1 MFSFKPVKWFS
12 SLLLSKFLKPYIKNF
27 ESQNI
32 DVQIL
37 DGEVCL
43 KQLELRNDI
52 LMQFGIDIE
61 VIDSSFGEVK
71 LIIPW
76 NNLKTKEISVEI
88 TNAKIVLSNKIE
100 MSDFN
105 KEQYKD
111 HLEKLKREVLAKF
124 DETVQKED
132 AFSNGS
138 SGNNF
143 FAEFAMKIFEKFVLK
158 INNLDIVFI
167 YQINNYEIVKFGFGF
182 QTLVINQDDIKPKK
196 DEIRKK
202 IVADNIF
209 LLFEVFDNVL
219 PSQLQPESFI
229 RDQNQSKQEE
239 KKAVHILKKL
249 ALKIEFSLV
258 FSEQMEIELKIATI
272 SDVLIYLKQRQIRLL
287 LRAMQDI
294 VNHRN
299 DRPKEKPKYG
309 KTAKNWW
316 IYIIRRVIEKEY
328 IKTKVRKQG
337 ITNYFKVQQYI
348 ELYTKKMLKQ
358 HDIKRDNKLMGDF
371 EQKNTISQILILRSI
386 AIDKILEMR
395 NILRS
400 NNPRDQKIQKEAQGW
415 FKTFQN
421 DFNME
426 HASNLKFSR
435 NVIDSYLSFMKEKE
449 SNTRISIIL
458 DVKKINLLIQENQ
471 ILQQLRN
478 LHQQVNI
485 FKQELNQK
493 KSLQTKVLDHI
504 KNNFL
509 QKITKVTVKSS
520 EIDKQED
527 WKLDELL
534 KEKILINLEITE
546 TKLELVKQGQFKQL
560 MKAQIQKLILLDT
573 NKFNSHYLKIV
584 EISEGIKVLMS
595 SEQLE
600 RQKKILDLDPL
611 EKTIQVYLD
620 IQVGPLSI
628 TLCKPLY
635 ERLIS
640 LQNLI
645 FFDKSTVQNDNQDH
659 SKYFDNFLILTKR
672 VQSNTNVSFS
682 IRRINIY
689 LPLQYQIKTQMLLI
703 HLKQIKIFK
712 REHENS
718 VVNIYQAENSNGQ
731 VSQYL
736 KDLKTRQ
743 TVNRVAKQN
752 QNQEENQN
760 LKPVY
765 FSVDCLRLAF
775 VQDYDWENKENI
787 FKIQYRKLRKNE
799 QQNGDPGIE
808 TIIETLPIKIRME
821 QSQKMITLE
830 SNRTKSKSK
839 MIFKKKIYP
848 KTSMITIQ
856 LPFLDFKLSTK
867 HLYLILQLVSIWQTK
882 GYDFY
887 DVIESKVQ
895 KQEHKQQ
902 QQYINED
909 CQEQL
914 KDYMISQLQ
923 IDMEG
928 LQLSVT
934 VNTQEFLEK
943 LGMRS
948 CHENRLFSF
957 YFLNLNYLKELKFYD
972 SIQHLAIQE
981 LALQNINCH
990 SYQILVPLKVLAK
1003 QLLKYSDCEKE
1014 QRKSSFGEDL
1024 ERVMNQQSEIEQVG
1038 NSKLNENKSNI
1049 KNSNNEIQHQQQ
1061 DNIDIDND
1069 KELKGNEIPPDE
1081 LQEDV
1086 IPQTIFSQ
1094 KKGQFQIPSPQ
1105 HSFLDNKYQEA
1116 FESELYIKEYFTDKQ
1131 CLKCKEKH
1139 RLLLTFMKVQDDL
1152 GPDVYFLQTS
1162 DSQRSRVSI
1171 NLKQLNLIL
1180 DPDIITK
1187 MRQIF
1192 DIGNL
1197 AAEVKKQQFTKW
1209 MRENGFWPDFNEV
1222 DQKQQQEAQTQ
1233 TTITSDLFQETN
1245 RIELEINQ
1253 IVLMLNYKD
1262 QVVYLMNMKFIDT
1275 QISSS
1280 KLFKNINIK
1289 MQQVKLF
1296 DTAVISGIHRT
1307 MLEDYDDQNE
1317 NQVQCQIQ
1325 ICNNSDLIKIRKYAT
1340 YCGVR
1345 IQRAKIVFLKRN
1357 TNEIQYYLRKVL
1369 IKSFSSTLTNQDRNE
1384 LLKETETQN
1393 LSFETQ
1399 PKDVEVDSE
1408 FGFRFSLVALDSL
1421 GIGYR
1426 SSLSNEALYIQ
1437 FKKVGYWFSG
1447 IWGQKY
1453 DNLIKT
1459 GLFDDEIEEQQNI
1472 SENFVEAKYSQEPTM
1487 AEETIFEEIN
1497 NNQQQ
1502 DEENI
1507 DQRIRQIVYVW
1518 GLEIRCC
1525 PGTDVND
1532 LFVKAPE
1539 DKVSLQLFIDFC
1551 DETPD
1556 KLFCDQEAKP
1566 MRITIDIQKL
1576 NIYAYDLDYCT
1587 ICKFFMDNLGEQ
1599 PQTIKGDLSGYSEF
1613 NENIWMVLDININKA
1628 IAKFFKGT
1636 REDCRNHYLAKG
1648 IQQDQLD
1655 KNLLY
1660 KNPAS
1665 IAIAKLQT
1673 LNYQFMMRENG
1684 GKFMRLSVQQLTLS
1698 DFRKSSTMKHS
1709 KEILFSLIGDQFK
1722 GDEDQSMSDTKQ
1734 EEFNKIQANL
1744 VDDLD
1749 VEQVDQELNKKE
1761 KEKNKQIQIEQ
1772 QIPNSA
1778 LDSKDNQ
1785 LEQDLQSQASQ
1796 LNKKQRKQNMSKWQ
1810 TFVTYVKKKL
1820 CCSKRKKKLCGPKSK
1835 NKSQQ
1840 ENMQNEKEQQ
1850 QLIQAK
1856 LDQLLEYS
1864 PEPMF
1869 QRRWLNFR
1877 ERQVLPITIENNNHQ
1892 DDKDDYDYYF
1902 GDDNHDITN
1911 QKPQYQYRPY
1921 QQQKEDQQKQ
1931 DLYFIM
1937 KTKPDGEKLIKIKL
1951 ENKNIILLID
1961 FIVEVV
1967 QFFRQPYNG
1976 SDKQPYQ
1983 RNPPFNN
1990 FPPMV
1995 IEINVVNVW
2004 AIVLGDL
2011 EKETFEK
2018 SKSIGILLDCNYSQ
2032 TWLGDSWFGPGS
2044 CEKNIEATLKK
2055 LYIFQTNHIINLKQD
2070 EQSKKTNEK
2079 IIIQPHP
2086 PLRTLLEPFKVCIKM
2101 KYSVDF
2107 YRNALKN
2114 QEMITEEGVY
2124 IKDYYTDYN
2133 WKKKSYQSK
2142 NEWEIYL
2149 INSTRLKNNFSLS
2162 IRDIAELQQIINIF
2176 SSRKSPED
2184 KYVFKRKP
2192 QPPDPF
2198 IDDCINTKKIN
2209 IEMLKIQILKN
2220 KDGVKAAQFELKD
2233 LRMSD
2238 FKDNKKTQ
2246 LNLLACI
2253 SLDYFNK
2260 RKMDFEP
2267 FLEPWKF
2274 TITTLSQIEKPP
2286 ENRAIDRDS
2295 KKFTIANHIEKELK
2309 GEEVP
2314 YYLKDHTNSLNINI
2328 TPALVEVAM
2337 EALKIYNK
2345 KMEDEEP
2352 YKIFNRCGYALEI
2365 RDIKKDQYVRIINE
2379 DQEYTC
2385 NTQKELWAKDFKKH
2399 KSDQQQMLLNL
2410 VVLKPNNQKER
2421 DDEEDE
2427 IKIIDSI
2434 HSNNN
2439 RRTTLD
2445 YLSKSTQSKPLIQ
2458 QNQTQTLTQNYY
2470 SNMNQSQY
2478 TKSRKQLRQSRN
2490 EKNISNYKTLK
2501 YVNFDFVGKKFYPLI
2516 RQHKNEQQDLHSG
2529 KKGTF
2534 DAFKTNID
2542 KITGV
2547 FLADT
2552 KKINEE
2558 RNIYIQVNVN
2568 INPQNG
2574 SKEIQIQ
2581 STVKIYNY
2589 LSTSLELGF
2598 QVNGQMKETT
2608 SVKLE
2613 PKQIYI
2619 VPLEFLENKTEV
2631 RFTPEKIQN
2640 RQQDEQ
2646 LERKYYQL
2654 DTLLCDQQSLGEF
2667 EVDKDN
2673 SIVEV
2678 LEQATQIVT
2687 SQGKSNSVIKSEFK
2701 QIHDPLN
2708 YKYDHIIT
2716 SMKSNIKR
2724 NNFYFIINCVKIK
2737 NQITN
2742 QRKAMINFNEVGEQK
2757 PSEDDN
2763 DVCYETYL
2771 ICYPIFKF
2779 TNATVRDINIHY
2791 GVFSSN
2797 KQQSEKQLPYSPVQ
2811 PDQHFYCETLDYHD
2825 DIEVQF
2831 SIENQQKFEEG
2842 EAQNDEIIRT
2852 KPFKIFNRGFGLG
2865 EENKLQIKFKQQKGN
2880 NQYLTVLIKKRST
2893 KSRELVLYCPYL
2905 IFNETNKLLIY
2916 REYGLTQDILSND
2929 WIYYQ
2934 NFSKTYQ
2941 KNKQKK
2947 EIEQHSQ
2954 YHNLHQFATSTNM
2967 NKIQVAIGQL
2977 NDQQQGVSEISK
2989 WSNPVS
2995 LQNSNVIE
3003 IIGSTEILKKDHEQL
3018 QSKDRKKRTS
3028 ADAKGKFEFGM
3039 AIASGPGS
3047 FHRSKL
3053 ITITPRFIVHNETQ
3067 YNIAMVQVDTEYR
3080 DNNLLRLKPGD
3091 WKYFSWSNIKKP
3103 ALAMI
3108 SFYQEST
3115 GLISG
3120 WSGYFKLQVQEISLK
3135 IPSIKPIINNNNSDY
3150 QQLYV
3155 LQKVN
3160 ITLMDDLI
3168 LLIRFILEDPII
3180 PPYYIDNQTKYEI
3193 TYKQQ
3198 PSSQAQRYKLNQAN
3212 PMLQNNEINRGI
3224 HQVIESNPVGS
3235 QDYQL
3240 IQFSAGGNEVT
3251 YLQPGEKVAFT
3262 WDHWIDD
3269 KEHVLEVEIE
3279 GQTEKYEIDK
3289 IQNFQPLTLPGQSQK
3304 RKKIVN
3310 KKYLYKQ
3317 GNILIKDLDK
3327 PKEYYCTLN
3336 VLKQKFNVYSSDK
3349 KQHESYYLQGAKVD
3363 ESKDNEFVLKINPE
3377 KMLSKNLHF
3386 QTKTVDEANQ
3396 WVEYLWRAILIDKPE
3411 MVELKIEPSNQTK
3424 VVTFFQNQSND
3435 RADSQKE
3442 GSEILQEKEDD
3453 TQNQQFTC
3461 YKISISNCVGIS
3473 IIDETPKEILQICFK
3488 NIQAEYILIEEIQKD
3503 LQLRQNQDEDE
3514 NTNLL
3519 AEKPQIKQ
3527 IKEHINLSIDLII
3540 INNQIINSQFPVLL
3554 APNKKKIFGNQQPFF
3569 VLTTYRKDQQQIKK
3583 SNASLN
3589 NGSRVVVKNESN
3601 AQVNQIQ
3608 ANDQQQNQSKFKI
3621 SYIHTLQMFT
3631 DTLEIRLDHQIL
3643 DQIIQYYNL
3652 IAAIIWD
3659 SNFSD
3664 VQQQSNSQFGLGSL
3678 QKKQEEQ
3685 LKKIKQHS
3693 ISKIYLKNL
3702 MLEPI
3707 DICFTLK
3714 SSPGHVMN
3722 SSSIG
3727 VIADLGLTLASIDSA
3742 KIRLNAFKTQHI
3754 FGSSNEII
3762 GRISKHYK
3770 GQFLTQIYKLLGSF
3784 EIFGNPVSLI
3794 SNLGTGVIDMF
3805 YEPIYALV
3813 TGKSGYKVGEK
3824 FFTGAVTLIH
3834 TSITGVYK
3842 TVNTIIGTIMK
3853 ILDQMT
3859 LDKKYMSE
3867 RSNRLNR
3874 AIKNF
3879 REGLIIGFTN
3889 FGKIL
3894 FQTIIGVLER
3904 PITGINDGG
3913 FLGFLLGIYQGIMG
3927 IIIKPTVGIYD
3938 LLITIIEGIKNT
3950 AIYEEHIMDTRYRPP
3965 RIFGDNNQLIPFNFK
3980 HAIGTDIIR
3989 RFKLKVIDGES
4000 IIFFDQ
4006 LNISDGQKKK
4016 QEAQIVLTDSRIVYV
4031 LSHSSIHCDKIM
4043 IYKIKSMKYK
4053 EQQKLLEFKLHTP
4066 VRKSWFQ
4073 TNSKTYSLKYESKIK
4088 AIKLAEQIQKS
4099 FKDRYNIKLR
4109 GLKEITIDKK

>member
-100 MSDFN
+100 LSDFN
-105 KEQYKD
+105 KEQYKE
-111 HLEKLKREVLAKF
+111 HLEKLKRELLAKF
-124 DETVQKED
+124 DDSVQKED
-132 AFSNGS
+132 AFSNGQ

-143 FAEFAMKIFEKFVLK
+143 FADFAIKIFEKFVLK
-158 INNLDIVFI
+158 IYNLDIVFI

-182 QTLVINQDDIKPKK
+182 QSLLINQDDIKPKK

-229 RDQNQSKQEE
+229 PDQNQSKLEE

-258 FSEQMEIELKIATI
+258 FSEQLEIELKIATI

-316 IYIIRRVIEKEY
+316 VYIIRRIIEKEY
-328 IKTKVRKQG
+328 IRTKVRKQG

-358 HDIKRDNKLMGDF
+358 HDAKRDNKLMGDF

-386 AIDKILEMR
+386 AVDKILEMR

-400 NNPRDQKIQKEAQGW
+400 NNPKDQNSQKEAQGW
-415 FKTFQN
+415 FKRFQT

-435 NVIDSYLSFMKEKE
+435 NVIDTYLSFMKEKE

-493 KSLQTKVLDHI
+493 KSLQKKVLDHI

-520 EIDKQED
+520 EINKQED

-560 MKAQIQKLILLDT
+560 IKAQIQKLILLDT
-573 NKFNSHYLKIV
+573 NKFNSHYLKII

-645 FFDKSTVQNDNQDH
+645 FFDKSTVQNETQEH

-718 VVNIYQAENSNGQ
+718 VVNIYPAENSNGQ

-743 TVNRVAKQN
+743 TVNRVAQQS

-775 VQDYDWENKENI
+775 VQDYDWEDKENI

-830 SNRTKSKSK
+830 SNRAKSKSK

-867 HLYLILQLVSIWQTK
+867 HLYLILQLVSIWQAK

-895 KQEHKQQ
+895 KQEHKQY

-909 CQEQL
+909 CQQQL
-914 KDYMISQLQ
+914 REYMISTLQ

-943 LGMRS
+943 QGKVS

-957 YFLNLNYLKELKFYD
+957 YFLNLSYLKEVKFYD

-990 SYQILVPLKVLAK
+990 SYELANPLKVLAK
-1003 QLLKYSDCEKE
+1003 QLLRHSDSEKE

-1024 ERVMNQQSEIEQVG
+1024 ERVMNQQSEIQQIVD
-1038 NSKLNENKSNI
+1038 SKQNENKLNI
-1049 KNSNNEIQHQQQ
+1049 KNSNDKIHQLQQQ
-1061 DNIDIDND
+1061 QNEDDQKD
-1069 KELKGNEIPPDE
+1069 KKIYEIPPDE
-1081 LQEDV
+1081 LQEVV
-1086 IPQTIFSQ
+1086 IPETIFSQ
-1094 KKGQFQIPSPQ
+1094 KKGQFDIISPK
-1105 HSFLDNKYQEA
+1105 HSFLDNNQEEG
-1116 FESELYIKEYFTDKQ
+1116 FESELFIKEFFMDRQ

-1162 DSQRSRVSI
+1162 DSQRSRVVV

-1187 MRQIF
+1187 MRLII
-1192 DIGNL
+1192 DIGNF
-1197 AAEVKKQQFTKW
+1197 AAEIKQQQFTKW

-1222 DQKQQQEAQTQ
+1222 DQKQQSETQTQ
-1233 TTITSDLFQETN
+1233 TTITSDLFQETS
-1245 RIELEINQ
+1245 RIELQINQ
-1253 IVLMLNYKD
+1253 IVLMLNYND
-1262 QVVYLMNMKFIDT
+1262 QVVYLMNMKSIET

-1280 KLFKNINIK
+1280 QLFKNVNIK

-1296 DTAVISGIHRT
+1296 DTAEISGIHRT

-1317 NQVQCQIQ
+1317 NEIQCQIQ
-1325 ICNNSDLIKIRKYAT
+1325 ICNNPDLIRIRKYAT

-1369 IKSFSSTLTNQDRNE
+1369 IKSFSSTLTNEDKND
-1384 LLKETETQN
+1384 LLKESEIQN
-1393 LSFETQ
+1393 QSYATL
-1399 PKDVEVDSE
+1399 PKEVQVDSE

-1459 GLFDDEIEEQQNI
+1459 GQFDDEIEEQQNI
-1472 SENFVEAKYSQEPTM
+1472 SESFVEAKSSKEPTI
-1487 AEETIFEEIN
+1487 EEEIFEDIY
-1497 NNQQQ
+1497 NQPQQ
-1502 DEENI
+1502 EEEDL

-1518 GLEIRCC
+1518 GLEIRCS
-1525 PGTDVND
+1525 PGRDVND

-1556 KLFCDQEAKP
+1556 KLFSHQTVKP

-1576 NIYAYDLDYCT
+1576 NIYAYDPDYCT

-1599 PQTIKGDLSGYSEF
+1599 PQTIVGKYDYNES

-1628 IAKFFKGT
+1628 IAKFFKGS
-1636 REDCRNHYLAKG
+1636 RDECRKHYDLKR
-1648 IQQDQLD
+1648 IPQDQLL

-1665 IAIAKLQT
+1665 IAIAKLET

-1684 GKFMRLSVQQLTLS
+1684 GKFMKLSVQQLTLS

-1722 GDEDQSMSDTKQ
+1722 GDEDQSMSGEKQ
-1734 EEFNKIQANL
+1734 EDFNKVQVNCNDELEIEI
-1744 VDDLD
+1744 VDTRQND
-1749 VEQVDQELNKKE
+1749 KE
-1761 KEKNKQIQIEQ
+1761 KEKNQPNIVEQ
-1772 QIPNSA
+1772 QMPNSA
-1778 LDSKDNQ
+1778 LDLKDIQ
-1785 LEQDLQSQASQ
+1785 IDQKLLQQKASTQ
-1796 LNKKQRKQNMSKWQ
+1796 NKKN
-1810 TFVTYVKKKL
+1810 KKKTNWQKFL
-1820 CCSKRKKKLCGPKSK
+1820 RSLRKTFCCKKKPRNGGNK
-1835 NKSQQ
+1835 NKDKNTQ
-1840 ENMQNEKEQQ
+1840 ENAKNEKEIQQ
-1850 QLIQAK
+1850 QIQAK
-1856 LDQLLEYS
+1856 LDQLLDYS
-1864 PEPMF
+1864 PEPML

-1877 ERQVLPITIENNNHQ
+1877 EKQVLPITIENNNNS
-1892 DDKDDYDYYF
+1892 DGKDDYYYYF
-1902 GDDNHDITN
+1902 NDDNHDIN
-1911 QKPQYQYRPY
+1911 YQKPRP
-1921 QQQKEDQQKQ
+1921 QKQQKEDQQKQ

-1961 FIVEVV
+1961 FLVEVV

-1983 RNPPFNN
+1983 RNPHFNN

-1995 IEINVVNVW
+1995 MEINVVNVW

-2011 EKETFEK
+2011 EKEAFEK

-2044 CEKNIEATLKK
+2044 CEKNIEAILKK

-2070 EQSKKTNEK
+2070 EQSKQPFEK
-2079 IIIQPHP
+2079 LPHP
-2086 PLRTLLEPFKVCIKM
+2086 ALRSLLEPFKVCIKM

-2107 YRNALKN
+2107 YRNAKDN
-2114 QEMITEEGVY
+2114 QEMITEEGIQV
-2124 IKDYYTDYN
+2124 KEYYTDYN
-2133 WKKKSYQSK
+2133 SKNKSYQSK
-2142 NEWEIYL
+2142 NEWEISL
-2149 INSTRLKNNFSLS
+2149 INSTKLKNNFSLS
-2162 IRDIAELQQIINIF
+2162 IRDIAELQQIVNIF
-2176 SSRKSPED
+2176 SARKSPEN
-2184 KYVFKRKP
+2184 KYQYIRK
-2192 QPPDPF
+2192 QPPLDPF
-2198 IDDCINTKKIN
+2198 IDDCITTKKIN

-2220 KDGVKAAQFELKD
+2220 KDGVRAAQFELRN

-2274 TITTLSQIEKPP
+2274 TITTISQIEKPP

-2295 KKFTIANHIEKELK
+2295 NKITIANYIEKELK

-2365 RDIKKDQYVRIINE
+2365 RDIKKDQPFQIIWE
-2379 DQEYTC
+2379 DSEQTY
-2385 NTQKELWAKDFKKH
+2385 NTQKELWTKDFRKH

-2410 VVLKPNNQKER
+2410 VVLKPNNLKER
-2421 DDEEDE
+2421 DGEEDE
-2427 IKIIDSI
+2427 IKFNDSI
-2434 HSNNN
+2434 HNNN
-2439 RRTTLD
+2439 MKKTILDIPNKNTLQ
-2445 YLSKSTQSKPLIQ
+2445 KSIM
-2458 QNQTQTLTQNYY
+2458 QTQYISLNQY
-2470 SNMNQSQY
+2470 SNMSQSQCT
-2478 TKSRKQLRQSRN
+2478 TKNKSQFRYQRN
-2490 EKNISNYKTLK
+2490 EKNISNYKTIK

-2516 RQHKNEQQDLHSG
+2516 RQHKNEQQDIHSS

-2589 LSTSLELGF
+2589 LSTSIELGF

-2687 SQGKSNSVIKSEFK
+2687 SEGKSNPVIKSEFK
-2701 QIHDPLN
+2701 QIHDSLN
-2708 YKYDHIIT
+2708 YKQDHIIT

-2724 NNFYFIINCVKIK
+2724 NNFYFVINCVKIK

-2742 QRKAMINFNEVGEQK
+2742 QRKAMINFNEIGEQK
-2757 PSEDDN
+2757 QSEEDN

-2797 KQQSEKQLPYSPVQ
+2797 KQQSEKQLPFLEVK
-2811 PDQHFYCETLDYHD
+2811 PDQHFYCEKLDYHD

-2831 SIENQQKFEEG
+2831 SIENQKRFDGNENLNE
-2842 EAQNDEIIRT
+2842 DSFRT

-2865 EENKLQIKFKQQKGN
+2865 EENKFQIKFKQYKGN
-2880 NQYLTVLIKKRST
+2880 DQYLTVLIKKRST

-2916 REYGLTQDILSND
+2916 REYGLTQDILSD
-2929 WIYYQ
+2929 DVIYYQ
-2934 NFSKTYQ
+2934 NFSKAFQ

-2967 NKIQVAIGQL
+2967 NKIQVAIGQI
-2977 NDQQQGVSEISK
+2977 NDQYQVQEISK

-2995 LQNSNVIE
+2995 LQNSNVLE
-3003 IIGSTEILKKDHEQL
+3003 VVGRTDILKKDHEQL
-3018 QSKDRKKRTS
+3018 QLNNGKKRTS

-3039 AIASGPGS
+3039 AITSGPGS

-3067 YNIAMVQVDTEYR
+3067 ENIAMAQVDTEYR
-3080 DNNLLRLKPGD
+3080 DNNLSRLKPGD

-3135 IPSIKPIINNNNSDY
+3135 IPKPFINNNNNEQ
-3150 QQLYV
+3150 QQLYM

-3180 PPYYIDNQTKYEI
+3180 PPYYIENLTKYEI

-3198 PSSQAQRYKLNQAN
+3198 PSSQAQKYKLNQAN
-3212 PMLQNNEINRGI
+3212 PMMQNNEINRGI
-3224 HQVIESNPVGS
+3224 HQVIASKPIGTQE
-3235 QDYQL
+3235 QEL
-3240 IQFSAGGNEVT
+3240 ISFSAGGNETT

-3304 RKKIVN
+3304 RKKLVN
-3310 KKYLYKQ
+3310 KKFLYKQ
-3317 GNILIKDLDK
+3317 GFIFIKNLDR

-3336 VLKQKFNVYSSDK
+3336 VLKQKFNVYFNK
-3349 KQHESYYLQGAKVD
+3349 RKQHESYYLQGAKVD

-3424 VVTFFQNQSND
+3424 VVTFYQNKSND
-3435 RADSQKE
+3435 RTDTQKE
-3442 GSEILQEKEDD
+3442 GSEIEPEKEDD
-3453 TQNQQFTC
+3453 DKQRQQFTC
-3461 YKISISNCVGIS
+3461 YKISISNCVSIS

-3503 LQLRQNQDEDE
+3503 LQLRSNQDDDD
-3514 NTNLL
+3514 NTNFLP
-3519 AEKPQIKQ
+3519 EKPQIKQ

-3569 VLTTYRKDQQQIKK
+3569 VLTIYRKDQSQIKK
-3583 SNASLN
+3583 PNNIIN
-3589 NGSRVVVKNESN
+3589 NGSRVSVKNESN
-3601 AQVNQIQ
+3601 GQANQVQM
-3608 ANDQQQNQSKFKI
+3608 NDQQQNQSKFKI

-3659 SNFSD
+3659 SNYSD

-3989 RFKLKVIDGES
+3989 RYKLKVIDGES

-4006 LNISDGQKKK
+4006 LNISDGDKKK
-4016 QEAQIVLTDSRIVYV
+4016 QEAQIVLTDSRIVYI

-4043 IYKIKSMKYK
+4043 IYKIKSITFFEKYK
-4053 EQQKLLEFKLHTP
+4053 LLNFKLHTP
-4066 VRKSWFQ
+4066 VRKSWFA
-4073 TNSKTYSLKYESKIK
+4073 NSKKYSLKYESQIK
-4088 AIKLAEQIQKS
+4088 ARKLAEQIQQS
-4099 FKDRYNIKLR
+4099 FKDKYIIEFKY
-4109 GLKEITIDKK
+4109 KP

>member
-1 MFSFKPVKWFS
+1 M
-12 SLLLSKFLKPYIKNF
+12 
-27 ESQNI
+27 
-32 DVQIL
+32 
-37 DGEVCL
+37 
-43 KQLELRNDI
+43 
-52 LMQFGIDIE
+52 
-61 VIDSSFGEVK
+61 
-71 LIIPW
+71 
-76 NNLKTKEISVEI
+76 T
-88 TNAKIVLSNKIE
+88 
-100 MSDFN
+100 
-105 KEQYKD
+105 
-111 HLEKLKREVLAKF
+111 
-124 DETVQKED
+124 
-132 AFSNGS
+132 
-138 SGNNF
+138 
-143 FAEFAMKIFEKFVLK
+143 
-158 INNLDIVFI
+158 
-167 YQINNYEIVKFGFGF
+167 
-182 QTLVINQDDIKPKK
+182 
-196 DEIRKK
+196 
-202 IVADNIF
+202 
-209 LLFEVFDNVL
+209 
-219 PSQLQPESFI
+219 
-229 RDQNQSKQEE
+229 
-239 KKAVHILKKL
+239 
-249 ALKIEFSLV
+249 
-258 FSEQMEIELKIATI
+258 
-272 SDVLIYLKQRQIRLL
+272 
-287 LRAMQDI
+287 
-294 VNHRN
+294 
-299 DRPKEKPKYG
+299 
-309 KTAKNWW
+309 
-316 IYIIRRVIEKEY
+316 
-328 IKTKVRKQG
+328 
-337 ITNYFKVQQYI
+337 
-348 ELYTKKMLKQ
+348 
-358 HDIKRDNKLMGDF
+358 
-371 EQKNTISQILILRSI
+371 
-386 AIDKILEMR
+386 
-395 NILRS
+395 
-400 NNPRDQKIQKEAQGW
+400 
-415 FKTFQN
+415 
-421 DFNME
+421 
-426 HASNLKFSR
+426 
-435 NVIDSYLSFMKEKE
+435 
-449 SNTRISIIL
+449 
-458 DVKKINLLIQENQ
+458 
-471 ILQQLRN
+471 
-478 LHQQVNI
+478 
-485 FKQELNQK
+485 
-493 KSLQTKVLDHI
+493 
-504 KNNFL
+504 
-509 QKITKVTVKSS
+509 
-520 EIDKQED
+520 
-527 WKLDELL
+527 
-534 KEKILINLEITE
+534 
-546 TKLELVKQGQFKQL
+546 
-560 MKAQIQKLILLDT
+560 
-573 NKFNSHYLKIV
+573 
-584 EISEGIKVLMS
+584 
-595 SEQLE
+595 
-600 RQKKILDLDPL
+600 
-611 EKTIQVYLD
+611 
-620 IQVGPLSI
+620 
-628 TLCKPLY
+628 
-635 ERLIS
+635 
-640 LQNLI
+640 
-645 FFDKSTVQNDNQDH
+645 
-659 SKYFDNFLILTKR
+659 
-672 VQSNTNVSFS
+672 
-682 IRRINIY
+682 
-689 LPLQYQIKTQMLLI
+689 
-703 HLKQIKIFK
+703 
-712 REHENS
+712 
-718 VVNIYQAENSNGQ
+718 
-731 VSQYL
+731 
-736 KDLKTRQ
+736 
-743 TVNRVAKQN
+743 
-752 QNQEENQN
+752 
-760 LKPVY
+760 
-765 FSVDCLRLAF
+765 
-775 VQDYDWENKENI
+775 
-787 FKIQYRKLRKNE
+787 
-799 QQNGDPGIE
+799 
-808 TIIETLPIKIRME
+808 
-821 QSQKMITLE
+821 
-830 SNRTKSKSK
+830 
-839 MIFKKKIYP
+839 FKKKIYP

-867 HLYLILQLVSIWQTK
+867 HLFLILQLVSIWQTK

-923 IDMEG
+923 VDMEG

-943 LGMRS
+943 LDKTS
-948 CHENRLFSF
+948 CHENRLFLF
-957 YFLNLNYLKELKFYD
+957 YFLNLSYLKEVKFYD

-990 SYQILVPLKVLAK
+990 SYNLQNPLKVLAK
-1003 QLLKYSDCEKE
+1003 QLLKYSDSEKE
-1014 QRKSSFGEDL
+1014 QKISSFGEDL
-1024 ERVMNQQSEIEQVG
+1024 ERVMNQQSEIEQVA

-1049 KNSNNEIQHQQQ
+1049 KNSNNEGQSPQQQ
-1061 DNIDIDND
+1061 NDND
-1069 KELKGNEIPPDE
+1069 DQVQIVDEIPPDV
-1081 LQEDV
+1081 LQEEEA
-1086 IPQTIFSQ
+1086 PQTIFSQ
-1094 KKGQFQIPSPQ
+1094 KKGQFQVPSPK
-1105 HSFLDNKYQEA
+1105 HSFLDNNYQEV
-1116 FESELYIKEYFTDKQ
+1116 FEGELYIKEYFTDKNCQ
-1131 CLKCKEKH
+1131 KCKEKH

-1162 DSQRSRVSI
+1162 DSQRSRVVI

-1180 DPDIITK
+1180 DPDIIKK
-1187 MRQIF
+1187 MRLIF

-1222 DQKQQQEAQTQ
+1222 DKKQQSETQ
-1233 TTITSDLFQETN
+1233 TWSTITSDLFQETN
-1245 RIELEINQ
+1245 RIELQINQ
-1253 IVLMLNYKD
+1253 IVLMLNYED

-1280 KLFKNINIK
+1280 QLFKNINIK
-1289 MQQVKLF
+1289 MQQVRLF
-1296 DTAVISGIHRT
+1296 DTAVIGGIHRT
-1307 MLEDYDDQNE
+1307 MLEDYDEQNE
-1317 NQVQCQIQ
+1317 NQIQCQIQ
-1325 ICNNSDLIKIRKYAT
+1325 ICNNPDLIRIRKYAT

-1369 IKSFSSTLTNQDRNE
+1369 ITSFSSTLTNEDRNE
-1384 LLKETETQN
+1384 LLKDTETQN
-1393 LSFETQ
+1393 LSFTTQ
-1399 PKDVEVDSE
+1399 PQEVQVDSE

-1447 IWGQKY
+1447 IWGQQY

-1472 SENFVEAKYSQEPTM
+1472 SENFVEAKYFEEPGM
-1487 AEETIFEEIN
+1487 AEETVFEEIN
-1497 NNQQQ
+1497 HEQLQ
-1502 DEENI
+1502 DEENV
-1507 DQRIRQIVYVW
+1507 DQRVRQIVYVW
-1518 GLEIRCC
+1518 GLEIRCS

-1539 DKVSLQLFIDFC
+1539 DKVSLELFIDFC

-1556 KLFCDQEAKP
+1556 KLFCLQDVKP

-1599 PQTIKGDLSGYSEF
+1599 PQTIVGNYDYKET

-1636 REDCRNHYLAKG
+1636 REDCRRYYQQKG
-1648 IQQDQLD
+1648 ILQDQLD

-1734 EEFNKIQANL
+1734 EEFNKIQLNP
-1744 VDDLD
+1744 VDELD
-1749 VEQVDQELNKKE
+1749 VEQVELELNEKE
-1761 KEKNKQIQIEQ
+1761 KEKNKQVIIEQ
-1772 QIPNSA
+1772 QQLTSA
-1778 LDSKDNQ
+1778 LDIKDTQN
-1785 LEQDLQSQASQ
+1785 EQEPQSQVTQQSQ
-1796 LNKKQRKQNMSKWQ
+1796 NKKREKKSNWQ
-1810 TFVTYVKKKL
+1810 KFVTFVKKTL
-1820 CCSKRKKKLCGPKSK
+1820 CCKKRDRSK
-1835 NKSQQ
+1835 NSSKGKNKNSQ
-1840 ENMQNEKEQQ
+1840 ENLQNEKEQQ

-1856 LDQLLEYS
+1856 LDQLLEYG
-1864 PEPMF
+1864 PEPMN

-1877 ERQVLPITIENNNHQ
+1877 ERQVLPITLENNNHT

-1902 GDDNHDITN
+1902 GDDNHDVTN
-1911 QKPQYQYRPY
+1911 QQYQKRPF

-1937 KTKPDGEKLIKIKL
+1937 KTRPDGEKLIKIKL

-1961 FIVEVV
+1961 FLVEVV

-1983 RNPPFNN
+1983 RNPHFNN

-2004 AIVLGDL
+2004 AIILGDL
-2011 EKETFEK
+2011 EKENFEK

-2070 EQSKKTNEK
+2070 EQSKKSTEK
-2079 IIIQPHP
+2079 LILPPQP
-2086 PLRTLLEPFKVCIKM
+2086 PLRTLLEPFKVCITM

-2107 YRNALKN
+2107 YRNALLN
-2114 QEMITEEGVY
+2114 QEIFTEQGIQVKE
-2124 IKDYYTDYN
+2124 YYTDY
-2133 WKKKSYQSK
+2133 KSQHKGYQSK
-2142 NEWEIYL
+2142 NEWEISL
-2149 INSTRLKNNFSLS
+2149 INSARLKNNFSLS
-2162 IRDIAELQQIINIF
+2162 IRDIAELQQIVNIF
-2176 SSRKSPED
+2176 SARKSPED
-2184 KYVFKRKP
+2184 KYAFKRKP

-2209 IEMLKIQILKN
+2209 IETLKIQILKN
-2220 KDGVKAAQFELKD
+2220 KDGVKAAQFELKS

-2286 ENRAIDRDS
+2286 ENKAIDRDS
-2295 KKFTIANHIEKELK
+2295 NKITIANHIEKELK

-2365 RDIKKDQYVRIINE
+2365 RDIKKDQPVRIIQE
-2379 DQEYTC
+2379 DSEYTY

-2410 VVLKPNNQKER
+2410 VVLKPNNLKEKDE
-2421 DDEEDE
+2421 DDDE
-2427 IKIIDSI
+2427 IKIVDSI

-2445 YLSKSTQSKPLIQ
+2445 FPSKSTQSKTLIT
-2458 QNQTQTLTQNYY
+2458 QTQTQNQYQ
-2470 SNMNQSQY
+2470 NMNQSSY
-2478 TKSRKQLRQSRN
+2478 TRSRILFKQQRS
-2490 EKNISNYKTLK
+2490 EKNISNYKTIK
-2501 YVNFDFVGKKFYPLI
+2501 YVNFDFVGKKFYPLV

-2547 FLADT
+2547 FLADN

-2654 DTLLCDQQSLGEF
+2654 DTLLCDQQSIGEF

-2687 SQGKSNSVIKSEFK
+2687 SQGRSNPVIKSEFK

-2742 QRKAMINFNEVGEQK
+2742 QRKAMINFNEIGDQK

-2763 DVCYETYL
+2763 DACYETYL

-2797 KQQSEKQLPYSPVQ
+2797 KQQSEKQLPYLPVS
-2811 PDQHFYCETLDYHD
+2811 PDQHYYCETLDYHD

-2831 SIENQQKFEEG
+2831 SIKNQPKIDG
-2842 EAQNDEIIRT
+2842 GDTQNDDLLRT

-2865 EENKLQIKFKQQKGN
+2865 EENKFQIKFKQQKGN
-2880 NQYLTVLIKKRST
+2880 DQYLTVLIKKRST

-2905 IFNETNKLLIY
+2905 IFNETNKLLMY
-2916 REYGLTQDILSND
+2916 REYGLTQDILSDD

-2977 NDQQQGVSEISK
+2977 NDQQLQDISK

-2995 LQNSNVIE
+2995 LQNSNVLE

-3018 QSKDRKKRTS
+3018 QPKDRKKRTS

-3039 AIASGPGS
+3039 AITSGPGS

-3067 YNIAMVQVDTEYR
+3067 YNIAMAQVDTEYR

-3150 QQLYV
+3150 LQLYV

-3180 PPYYIDNQTKYEI
+3180 PPYYIENLTKYEI

-3198 PSSQAQRYKLNQAN
+3198 PSSQAQKYRLNQAN
-3212 PMLQNNEINRGI
+3212 PIMQNNEINRGI
-3224 HQVIESNPVGS
+3224 HQVIASNPVGS
-3235 QDYQL
+3235 QDQEL

-3304 RKKIVN
+3304 RKKLVN

-3317 GNILIKDLDK
+3317 GNIFIKDLDK
-3327 PKEYYCTLN
+3327 PRVYYCTLN

-3424 VVTFFQNQSND
+3424 VVTFFQNKSND

-3442 GSEILQEKEDD
+3442 GSEIQQEKEED
-3453 TQNQQFTC
+3453 TQRQQFTC

-3488 NIQAEYILIEEIQKD
+3488 NIQAEYILIEEVQKD
-3503 LQLRQNQDEDE
+3503 FQLRQNYDDDD
-3514 NTNLL
+3514 NTNVL

-3569 VLTTYRKDQQQIKK
+3569 VLTTYRKDQSQIKK
-3583 SNASLN
+3583 SNPSMN
-3589 NGSRVVVKNESN
+3589 NGSRVVVKNEPN
-3601 AQVNQIQ
+3601 AQANQVQ

-3664 VQQQSNSQFGLGSL
+3664 VQQSSNSQFGLGSL

-3989 RFKLKVIDGES
+3989 RYKLKVIDGES

-4006 LNISDGQKKK
+4006 LNISDGDKKK

-4043 IYKIKSMKYK
+4043 IYKIKQIKYDEK
-4053 EQQKLLEFKLHTP
+4053 KKLLKFKLHTP

-4073 TNSKTYSLKYESKIK
+4073 ANSTKYELKYESKIK
-4088 AIKLAEQIQKS
+4088 AIKLFEQIQKS
-4099 FKDRYNIKLR
+4099 FKDKYNIKL
-4109 GLKEITIDKK
+4109 GSLKETTNDKK